1 MKKTILETIEV
12 FVISI
17 LISTVMNI
25 ISGVGL
31 WGLCYG
37 ALDMAVL
44 VAIVL
49 LIDDVAF
56 KFNRYRSLLSHW
68 EYWVGFGFSLLA
80 VFGLAY
86 AKNSE
91 TWPEFFGGMFIMGL
105 FIAVT
110 IVWDVKKYNIYTL
123 NPNEYETEVWRRA
136 FKKFLKADEDAI
148 KERCSEILRFHFVN
162 DDVEGGLDFDNPF
175 VEGMGLSLSEMKEH
189 KEISPATVAST
200 EAIINKYVKQIVA
213 LKEKAKAEAEAKKSE
228 KQTKEK
234 K

>member
-17 LISTVMNI
+17 AIATIMNI

-37 ALDMAVL
+37 AMDMAVL

-56 KFNRYRSLLSHW
+56 KFNRYRSLLTHW
-68 EYWVGFGFSLLA
+68 EYWAGFAFSLLA

-91 TWPEFFGGMFIMGL
+91 TWTQFFLGMTMMGL
-105 FIAVT
+105 FVAVAV
-110 IVWDVKKYNIYTL
+110 IWDWKMYNIYTL
-123 NPNEYETEVWRRA
+123 DPNEYETEVWKRA
-136 FKKFLKADEDAI
+136 FRKFLKADENAI
-148 KERCSEILRFHFVN
+148 KEGCSEILRFHFV
-162 DDVEGGLDFDNPF
+162 DDNVEGGLDFGNPF

-189 KEISPATVAST
+189 KEISPAIVTST
-200 EAIINKYVKQIVA
+200 EAVINNYVKQIVA

-228 KQTKEK
+228 RTKEK